1 VSTIF
6 FVAMSHDRVL
16 DWKIT
21 QPPPGQTSVA
31 FLHFALENLLPHMKA
46 YDPALPWSQKDER
59 CVLILDNARVHDQ
72 AAIALIHAAE
82 VLVRLLP
89 PYSPDFNP
97 IEDVSSAGSSWL
109 RRHVTP
115 EQFNEWPFLCIELML
130 SSISSAMCRGFVK
143 AAVRNYTLY
152 I

>member
-1 VSTIF
+1 
-6 FVAMSHDRVL
+6 MSHDRVL

-21 QPPPGQTSVA
+21 QPPPGQTSVD
-31 FLHFALENLLPHMKA
+31 FLLFALENLLPHMNA
-46 YDPALPWSQKDER
+46 YYPAFPWSQQNER

-72 AAIALIHAAE
+72 AAIALIEAAG

-97 IEDVSSAGSSWL
+97 IEDVFSGGSSWL

-115 EQFNEWPFLCIELML
+115 EQVNEWPTFCIALML
-130 SSISSAMCRGFVK
+130 SHISPAMCRGFVK